1 MQHGRA
7 ATAALLLVL
16 AALASGGDPSP
27 AAHPKAKLVAPM
39 ADSNATLVLE
49 KHKKL
54 IEKSMLDTK
63 QAIARLNGG
72 KQAQEVTAAG
82 DKVVEQ
88 LKSIEIKIRATADAA
103 RAKAIKAR
111 LAVAGPAAQK
121 SLAAE
126 GAKKLSEAQDAR
138 DEAKRLVQQS
148 AQDKAEAHRFYRKAR
163 AALKETDAAKV
174 AAAKANSGSRDD
186 ARYELEKALRVR
198 KQITAMHDGSEGK
211 LKVEVAKEKA
221 AEVKA
226 TAAKGKAKATKVKA
240 VQKMKV
246 LKQKDKATL
255 NDAKL
260 VAKKEAREL
269 QNVGLMEV
277 KVQSEEKTAKAKVKE
292 LKHKD
297 QKHKAAENAELLK
310 SKGKVKAA
318 KAVLKLAKTEEKR
331 TFRKERKHHRQA
343 VRAVRDSLRR
353 KVSVKPGVVAD
364 QGGITAA
371 RKAAFALKELKV
383 AKMQTN
389 QRHEE
394 VLAATRKLT
403 KRKIEHRFI
412 GMKHESRRKQHAEAM
427 KRTKKKANKG
437 AKKALKRGKR
447 RADREERKELRQ
459 AKRKINRKKDKAVAA
474 AKKKMKKQIKKAVKR
489 VDSKGAVA
497 AAKKKKKAENIYR
510 SKKKKR
516 VLSAMEQ
523 KANEKAGAKINQQWS
538 NIFKTERKGKKVDAK
553 GKKADAKGTNGSELN
568 LLDLSA

>member
-1 MQHGRA
+1 
-7 ATAALLLVL
+7 
-16 AALASGGDPSP
+16 
-27 AAHPKAKLVAPM
+27 M
-39 ADSNATLVLE
+39 AVPNATLVLE

-174 AAAKANSGSRDD
+174 AAANANSGSRDD

-211 LKVEVAKEKA
+211 LKVEVANEKA

-277 KVQSEEKTAKAKVKE
+277 KVQSEEKAAKAKIKE

-297 QKHKAAENAELLK
+297 RKHKAAENAELLK
-310 SKGKVKAA
+310 SEGKVKAA
-318 KAVLKLAKTEEKR
+318 KAVLKLAKTEEKQ

-353 KVSVKPGVVAD
+353 KVSVKPG
-364 QGGITAA
+364 
-371 RKAAFALKELKV
+371 
-383 AKMQTN
+383 
-389 QRHEE
+389 
-394 VLAATRKLT
+394 
-403 KRKIEHRFI
+403 
-412 GMKHESRRKQHAEAM
+412 
-427 KRTKKKANKG
+427 
-437 AKKALKRGKR
+437 
-447 RADREERKELRQ
+447 
-459 AKRKINRKKDKAVAA
+459 
-474 AKKKMKKQIKKAVKR
+474 
-489 VDSKGAVA
+489 
-497 AAKKKKKAENIYR
+497 
-510 SKKKKR
+510 
-516 VLSAMEQ
+516 
-523 KANEKAGAKINQQWS
+523 S
-538 NIFKTERKGKKVDAK
+538 NSSQF
-553 GKKADAKGTNGSELN
+553 
-568 LLDLSA
+568 